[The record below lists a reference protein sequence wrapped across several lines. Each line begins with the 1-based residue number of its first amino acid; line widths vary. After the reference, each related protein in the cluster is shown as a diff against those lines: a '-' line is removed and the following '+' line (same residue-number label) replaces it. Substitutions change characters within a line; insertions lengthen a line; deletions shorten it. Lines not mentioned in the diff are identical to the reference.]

1 MATMPA
7 WSYSSLTAFET
18 CPRRYHLTKVV
29 KTVKEPPTEA
39 TTHGN
44 DVHKAF
50 EDAVIKQQ
58 PMPPKYDEWQ
68 PIVMRLQSAKGKREP
83 ELKLAINKSFQPV
96 TWFDKTAWCRG
107 IVDLSIE
114 NGDKA
119 LALDYKTGK
128 RKPDSTQLQLFAAL
142 LFHHKPY
149 LENITTSF
157 VWLKEKKLDTERF
170 ERGQIGNIW
179 QEFMPRVQRMETAFE
194 KDKWIPQPSGLCRAW
209 CPCTDCEFNGKRG
222 SR

>member
-1 MATMPA
+1 MPDMPP
-7 WSYSSLTAFET
+7 WSYSSLTQFET
-18 CPRRYHLTKVV
+18 CARRYHLTKVI

-44 DVHKAF
+44 DVHKSF
-50 EDAVIKQQ
+50 EDAVSKQQ
-58 PMPPKYDEWQ
+58 PMPPKHAEWQ
-68 PIVMRLQSAKGKREP
+68 PIVMKLQAAKGKREP

-96 TWFDKTAWCRG
+96 TWFDKSAWCRG
-107 IVDLSIE
+107 IVDLNIE
-114 NGDKA
+114 NGTKA

-157 VWLKEKKLDTERF
+157 VWLKDKKLDTERF

-179 QEFMPRVQRMETAFE
+179 QEFMPRVQRMEIAFD
-194 KDKWIPQPSGLCRAW
+194 KDKWMPQPSGLCRAW
-209 CPCTDCEFNGKRG
+209 CPCTDCEFNGKKG
-222 SR
+222 Q